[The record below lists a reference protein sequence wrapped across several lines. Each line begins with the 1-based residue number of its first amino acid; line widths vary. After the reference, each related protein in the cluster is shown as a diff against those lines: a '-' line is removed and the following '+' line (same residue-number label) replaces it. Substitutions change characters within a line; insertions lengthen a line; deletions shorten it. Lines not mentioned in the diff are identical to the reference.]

1 MIKRKGRTIFEFSN
15 SWVTFLSAFW
25 LGHQIRYNTMGNRG
39 NKRGIRRKDSIVTV
53 PEDESKFGGMPEN
66 LLTLFT
72 PVQTQT
78 NATLN
83 KKYIY

>member
-1 MIKRKGRTIFEFSN
+1 ME
-15 SWVTFLSAFW
+15 
-25 LGHQIRYNTMGNRG
+25 NRG
-39 NKRGIRRKDSIVTV
+39 NKRGIGRMDSIVTV
-53 PEDESKFGGMPEN
+53 PESETKFGGMPEN

-72 PVQTQT
+72 PVKTQT